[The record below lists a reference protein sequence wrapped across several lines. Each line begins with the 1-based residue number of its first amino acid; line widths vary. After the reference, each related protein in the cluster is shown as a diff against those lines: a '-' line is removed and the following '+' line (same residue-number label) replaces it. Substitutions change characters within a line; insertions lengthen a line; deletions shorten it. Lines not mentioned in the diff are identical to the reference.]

1 MNNART
7 NEDIKIEEH
16 LKLVHSCC
24 QRFRGRG
31 IEYDDIFQSGCIGLT
46 KAKNNFDFNFWFVTI
61 IYILVCIVIGA
72 RLYLIETGRD
82 N

>member
-1 MNNART
+1 MVLPLQGYFIM
-7 NEDIKIEEH
+7 D
-16 LKLVHSCC
+16 
-24 QRFRGRG
+24 
-31 IEYDDIFQSGCIGLT
+31 CI
-46 KAKNNFDFNFWFVTI
+46 AKNNFDFNFWFVTI

>member
-1 MNNART
+1 M
-7 NEDIKIEEH
+7 EKIID
-16 LKLVHSCC
+16 
-24 QRFRGRG
+24 F
-31 IEYDDIFQSGCIGLT
+31 IEFIWWVLAIAILPLDGYFIMDCI
-46 KAKNNFDFNFWFVTI
+46 AKNNFDFNFWFVTI